1 MNKRRGIIFL
11 LALLA
16 TSTNL
21 FAADPLYEQ
30 FVNLI
35 NESVLPWTRLF
46 GVIGLIGTV
55 VGLLRA
61 RSEQSDNIKG
71 WMNAVGLFVG
81 ILLLPEIINWAISSN
96 NASTINFN

>member
-11 LALLA
+11 LAILA

-30 FVNLI
+30 FVTLI
-35 NESVLPWTRLF
+35 NESILPWTRLLSTVF
-46 GVIGLIGTV
+46 LIAAVLGLV
-55 VGLLRA
+55 RA

-71 WMNAVGLFVG
+71 WMNAVGLFVAM
-81 ILLLPEIINWAISSN
+81 LLLPEIINWALSSN
-96 NASTINFN
+96 SGSTISF